1 MDLLL
6 SLFCSIIFLH
16 FLSVNSRD
24 SPPLAPALYVFGD
37 SLFDS
42 GNNNLLPT
50 LTRANYL
57 PYGVNFPGGVTGRF
71 TNGRTVADFIAEYLG
86 LPYPPPSISIH
97 GTVLTGLNYAS
108 GSCGILPETRN
119 KLIGTSVRN
128 MQFHFHWLFK
138 MTLKQNLEKEYG
150 SKKELSAYLSRSI
163 FVFSIGNNDYLNN
176 YLQPH
181 QYNSSHR
188 YTPQQFA
195 QLLVDSQGLKS
206 LYNLGAWKLVVFELG
221 PLGCLPST
229 IRKSRSGGKCAEE
242 TNALISYFNNG
253 VGAMLKNLTST
264 LSGSTFIFSQVNWLA
279 YDAMVN
285 PSEYGLKDTRNPCC
299 TTWLNG
305 TLSSIP
311 FLEPYPNRSEY
322 FFWDAFH
329 ITEAACS
336 LIAARCITGSS
347 ACVPMNIKA
356 LVQI

>member
-108 GSCGILPETRN
+108 GSCGILPETR
-119 KLIGTSVRN
+119 
-128 MQFHFHWLFK
+128 
-138 MTLKQNLEKEYG
+138 
-150 SKKELSAYLSRSI
+150 
-163 FVFSIGNNDYLNN
+163 
-176 YLQPH
+176 
-181 QYNSSHR
+181 
-188 YTPQQFA
+188 
-195 QLLVDSQGLKS
+195 
-206 LYNLGAWKLVVFELG
+206 
-221 PLGCLPST
+221 
-229 IRKSRSGGKCAEE
+229 
-242 TNALISYFNNG
+242 
-253 VGAMLKNLTST
+253 
-264 LSGSTFIFSQVNWLA
+264 
-279 YDAMVN
+279 
-285 PSEYGLKDTRNPCC
+285 LKDTRNPCC

>member
-108 GSCGILPETRN
+108 GSCGILPETPRQN
-119 KLIGTSVRN
+119 FEEEMVHLHVAICGSAYHEAITHLAKNRRILNLDDQIE
-128 MQFHFHWLFK
+128 LFK
-138 MTLKQNLEKEYG
+138 MTVKQNLAKEYG
-150 SKKELSAYLSRSI
+150 SKKELSAYLSKSI

-195 QLLVDSQGLKS
+195 QLLVDKLSQGLK
-206 LYNLGAWKLVVFELG
+206 VQ
-221 PLGCLPST
+221 
-229 IRKSRSGGKCAEE
+229 RS
-242 TNALISYFNNG
+242 Y
-253 VGAMLKNLTST
+253 
-264 LSGSTFIFSQVNWLA
+264 
-279 YDAMVN
+279 
-285 PSEYGLKDTRNPCC
+285 
-299 TTWLNG
+299 
-305 TLSSIP
+305 
-311 FLEPYPNRSEY
+311 
-322 FFWDAFH
+322 
-329 ITEAACS
+329 
-336 LIAARCITGSS
+336 
-347 ACVPMNIKA
+347 
-356 LVQI
+356 